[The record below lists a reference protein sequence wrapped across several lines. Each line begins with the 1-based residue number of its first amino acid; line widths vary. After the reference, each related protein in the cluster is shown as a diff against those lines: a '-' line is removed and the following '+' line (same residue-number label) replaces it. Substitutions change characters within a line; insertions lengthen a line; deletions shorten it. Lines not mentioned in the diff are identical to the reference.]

1 MDGVAGGAQPS
12 DKTVV
17 DWRGAPSPVDED
29 DCWRCRHSLLKEKD
43 GERVLS
49 MIGRWKDLVPWR
61 SIIQQ
66 ARGTLVNAALYY
78 YKRENC
84 VTTAL

>member
-12 DKTVV
+12 DKMVV

-29 DCWRCRHSLLKEKD
+29 DCWRCRHSVLKKKD
-43 GERVLS
+43 GKRVLS

-61 SIIQQ
+61 SVIQR
-66 ARGTLVNAALYY
+66 ARGTFVNAALCY

-84 VTTAL
+84 VITAL